1 MAYMIEGRGSK
12 TFSKAKKWLF
22 RYPEASHELLQRV
35 TDVLVTFLL
44 EQVRAGAQLLQVFD
58 SWAGELSKECFKTFS
73 LPYIQQI
80 EQRVREGVKEM
91 LSASGASSCNASGP
105 PVPMVLFAK
114 GAHFS
119 IEEILKSTTYD
130 VLGLDW
136 QTDPEHVVDLCIRH
150 KRSVCLQGNLDPCA
164 LYADK
169 ETVAQLTHSMLGR
182 FQAAIAKAADAGVTV
197 THICNLGHGL
207 HPTHDPEHV
216 KEFINSVH
224 AFSRTRMQK

>member
-73 LPYIQQI
+73 LPYIRQI
-80 EQRVREGVKEM
+80 EERVREGVQEM
-91 LSASGASSCNASGP
+91 LAEAGASSLDASGP
-105 PVPMVLFAK
+105 PVPLVLFAK

-119 IEEILKSTTYD
+119 MEEILVSTTYD

-136 QTDPEHVVDLCIRH
+136 QTDPETVVDLCIAH

-164 LYADK
+164 LYAEK
-169 ETVAQLTHSMLGR
+169 ETVAQLTDSMLAR
-182 FQAAIAKAADAGVTV
+182 FQAAVRKAADAGVTV

-216 KEFINSVH
+216 KEFINTVH
-224 AFSRTRMQK
+224 AFSRARMQK